1 MYHRIS
7 NISLEE
13 VNRVLRLIQD
23 NIPNPALAER
33 GKSDTIADV
42 SGSIETNKKGVF
54 KVSEPVSIGLTN
66 IVPINLSV
74 SISTSYP
81 SFGWGANWGNNWG
94 L

>member
-7 NISLEE
+7 NTSLEE

-23 NIPNPALAER
+23 AMPNQTLTQK
-33 GKSDTIADV
+33 GKSDTLADT
-42 SGSIETNKKGVF
+42 SGSIETNKKGIF